1 LKSITE
7 EIGYVATLILISL
20 TAAMTLVPAYTTI
33 PAFPDPTA
41 ELSAHQGARPP
52 ILAFA
57 GEPRTSLALERAY
70 PVFPEDLHPVLR

>member
-1 LKSITE
+1 
-7 EIGYVATLILISL
+7 
-20 TAAMTLVPAYTTI
+20 MTLVPAYTTI

-70 PVFPEDLHPVLR
+70 PGISRRFAPCSSIEYPHKFILSAINRPPTCA